1 MWNPLSCDCC
11 WLSQDC
17 FGFICRKAEWGWM
30 RLSFIS
36 LEAVWLFFIAWWLS
50 VLCCKCEYFH
60 AIILQ
65 VQQLTVQKLPC
76 TPTPSQIP
84 LLKLW
89 ELTGFFQQQVSRV
102 KHLILNRRNVWK
114 IQMLGKNTHIK
125 LLKCLLPTPILIL
138 NKLSQTE
145 MDEWL
150 F

>member
-1 MWNPLSCDCC
+1 MWNPLRCDCW

-17 FGFICRKAEWGWM
+17 FGFICRKTEWGWIH
-30 RLSFIS
+30 LSFIS
-36 LEAVWLFFIAWWLS
+36 LEAVWLFLIAWWVS
-50 VLCCKCEYFH
+50 VLCYEFEYLH

-65 VQQLTVQKLPC
+65 LQQLIMQKLPC

-89 ELTGFFQQQVSRV
+89 ELTGFFQQQVLKV
-102 KHLILNRRNVWK
+102 KHSMLHRRNIWK
-114 IQMLGKNTHIK
+114 VQMLGKNICIR
-125 LLKCLLPTPILIL
+125 LLECLLLTPLLIL

-145 MDEWL
+145 ADKWL